1 MRERD
6 THLANLRYMNRVAFN
21 NAAKAEEAGYQMVGN
36 CPLPHLQDM
45 CAATLRPPLVHLP
58 MFDSPLRLL
67 STECTE
73 ISFCLVKRQD
83 VFFTFHLVY
92 ARLNTISWAD
102 LSVHLST

>member
-1 MRERD
+1 
-6 THLANLRYMNRVAFN
+6 
-21 NAAKAEEAGYQMVGN
+21 MVGN

-45 CAATLRPPLVHLP
+45 RAAPGALLRFHLP
-58 MFDSPLRLL
+58 MFDSPLPLL
-67 STECTE
+67 STACTE
-73 ISFCLVKRQD
+73 MSFCLVKRQD